1 MLFFDDE
8 WRNQEVEELGVTFTL
23 VPNGL
28 NDRIL
33 EKGLREWRKRH
44 PVQIIDDD
52 AMGADGAET
61 LNLI

>member
-1 MLFFDDE
+1 M
-8 WRNQEVEELGVTFTL
+8 L

-44 PVQIIDDD
+44 PVQVDDGD
-52 AMGADGAET
+52 AMGADSAET